1 MVIFISLSGLI
12 DWPLHLLLLWF
23 FLDTCINFTVIIVLW
38 SNNNSWDYT
47 WCKRRT
53 IFFTLEERV
62 IANLFQFWITN
73 EMKILISILDLILEG
88 RSSEMMILVV
98 SIPWFYPF
106 NIIPMQLE
114 LPVITMFSSFLYIHL
129 DIAFFLLLLL
139 S

>member
-12 DWPLHLLLLWF
+12 DCPLHLFLLWF

-38 SNNNSWDYT
+38 FNNNSWDYT

-53 IFFTLEERV
+53 IFFTLEERI

-88 RSSEMMILVV
+88 RSSEMIILVV
-98 SIPWFYPF
+98 SITWVYPF